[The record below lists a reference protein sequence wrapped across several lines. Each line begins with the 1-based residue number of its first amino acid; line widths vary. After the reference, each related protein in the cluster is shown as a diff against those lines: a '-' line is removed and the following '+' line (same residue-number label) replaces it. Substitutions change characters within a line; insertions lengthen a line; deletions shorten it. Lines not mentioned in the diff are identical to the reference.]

1 MIPVHVLLARDLL
14 FGEGAFSFGGTARF
28 GERVMTTRKL
38 IVLFALTAQLIP
50 ACVSSEQSA
59 EPQNSSDLINAKT
72 YGVLDRED
80 EVYPWLA
87 PQYDKGIY
95 GSSAHTAPFRENA
108 VTSENLRKRIQKTS
122 KKSKK

>member
-1 MIPVHVLLARDLL
+1 
-14 FGEGAFSFGGTARF
+14 
-28 GERVMTTRKL
+28 MTKRKFL
-38 IVLFALTAQLIP
+38 IFFALTAQLIP
-50 ACVSSEQSA
+50 ACVSSQQSA
-59 EPQNSSDLINAKT
+59 EPENSSELISAKT

-108 VTSENLRKRIQKTS
+108 VTSENLRKKIQRTS

>member
-1 MIPVHVLLARDLL
+1 MTKRKVL
-14 FGEGAFSFGGTARF
+14 
-28 GERVMTTRKL
+28 
-38 IVLFALTAQLIP
+38 ILFALGVQLIP
-50 ACVSSEQSA
+50 ACVSSHKES
-59 EPQNSSDLINAKT
+59 EPETNSDLINAKT
-72 YGVLDRED
+72 YGILDRED

-108 VTSENLRKRIQKTS
+108 VTSENLRKKIQKTS